1 MSGPQAFQALR
12 CRSAL
17 SASRSPSKSHTHS
30 HTLHTPVGP
39 AAPLK
44 PLHGGLFGVADTLT
58 RPAADAGPW
67 GRAARAL
74 PACKGSRAREGF
86 GMGEAAGGEERRQ
99 HRGGRRGARR
109 GGRGGAGAGARGG
122 GAHVWA
128 AVRALYVGG
137 RVGEERRGRL
147 GQPSSTGGR

>member
-39 AAPLK
+39 AAPPK
-44 PLHGGLFGVADTLT
+44 PLHGGLLGVADTLT

-74 PACKGSRAREGF
+74 PACKGGRAREGS

-122 GAHVWA
+122 AHVWA
-128 AVRALYVGG
+128 AVRARYVGG

>member
-17 SASRSPSKSHTHS
+17 SASRSRSKSHTHS

-44 PLHGGLFGVADTLT
+44 PLHGGLLGVADTLT

-122 GAHVWA
+122 AHVWA